1 MADDGS
7 ASFRSVSSTLVALLL
22 LMSIAALGSDDVSA
36 GLLSDAVP
44 TAPSPAAMTVS
55 APIRVDDDA
64 ELATLVAAKGWAGS
78 GNATDPYVI
87 EELRYVV
94 PSADEVVR
102 IANTSSHL
110 ILRNVT
116 IAMAPSYGIV
126 LSSVSNVTLDR
137 CEVTNGSYAI
147 SLEECQDAVVSN
159 CTVSGNWY
167 GVKLISC
174 QDIIVRDNEVMDSY
188 MESISLDSCH
198 RISVKDN
205 LFRNYND
212 GISLQYST
220 NNLIESNT
228 IIDISYGVKLYY
240 ADDNHISS
248 NLLFGSSIYCYQSN
262 RNSMFSNVYEDSPL
276 GYAFNNIELMGS
288 SDNIIHGNILR
299 GGWIWLDSSNRN
311 IVQDNQISNHSYGI
325 RIQGSATDNVLW
337 GNELHQT
344 CIIIWPESSEHASQ
358 TISTNN
364 TVDGKPV
371 YYYKDSNM
379 HNATVPLDAGEVIAE
394 NVSYLTIE
402 NLVLSGT
409 YAGIQVH
416 FSEYITVRG
425 NTVQITSWTDE
436 GILLHRV
443 NRSSV
448 ENNNLISANIELH
461 GSNNNSIIGNHVTD
475 SLGIQLD
482 NSIYNLVHGNELVNA
497 SIRLSSGSLLFA
509 DPLAD
514 LMFSENN
521 ITPDNTVNGGPV
533 YFIKYTDMGGGTV
546 PLDAGQVI
554 LAYVSNVRISDLD
567 FGHQF
572 MSLFMHHCSDYL
584 LENNSFEDISS
595 AISIEDGDY
604 GRIQYNTLRNCGTG
618 LSIEGSNNIINHNSV
633 INDDSNAWRVSSS
646 TLGIIGSYN
655 VISDNE
661 LYGLHDNA
669 DVIGGHNRIEHNHI
683 EGGRSGLGIGGYLHL
698 DSSQNTILDN
708 FISNCSY
715 YGILVHESNEN
726 VIIGNVIK
734 NCGIGVYIQGTEDP
748 STASSN
754 SKLYSNSLTGCS
766 ISLSYSRA
774 TATSQTIAT
783 NNTVNGRP
791 VYYYKSADLGGA
803 LVPLSA
809 GEVILVD
816 VKNVVVQGLDL
827 SNQSHGLLALFC
839 SSISVLDCAFENN
852 SLTGAQTFT
861 TKSCTIKGNIIVGGI
876 VGLDLKITERD
887 NISDNV
893 ILDSDTAIML
903 SGKNSSITGNRIERG
918 GGMMLNVGTNCIISH
933 NIINDSTG
941 WGLYIYFSTGNE
953 IKENVISRSAS
964 YGITLESCLSNVI
977 ERNKLTG
984 NNGCTSTYDISH
996 VQAFDDQLNLWNS
1009 TLGNYWS
1016 DWTTPDT
1023 NRDGIVDLPYPL
1035 AGSGYSVDRLP
1046 LVLTALDKPIV
1057 EILYPRDQDLLNNS
1071 EVEVVW
1077 TGEDLNGS
1085 LAYYWIM
1092 LDSGTWENASGNESW
1107 TFHDLGEGSHNVVVM
1122 GFNQTGGN
1130 GTDEVSFVIDTIAP
1144 TIIAHSPFGDE
1155 VLPTSV
1161 VIIEFSEAMD
1171 QGSVEI
1177 DVSGVAGTVSWNGD
1191 VLTFTPSPAMAQG
1204 THHWVN
1210 VTGSD
1215 LAWNNVSYSWEFTV
1229 AGNAPAQDFNWLW
1242 LLILLIIVIAVVIYY
1257 LDRRRRKKKQK
1268 KAP

>member
-1 MADDGS
+1 MEKGFSKRFACIGIMSMLLMGALFVVATNVVTADYLEGDYTYTVSGVASDPIWVDGDIELT
-7 ASFRSVSSTLVALLL
+7 TLVA
-22 LMSIAALGSDDVSA
+22 SQGWN
-36 GLLSDAVP
+36 G
-44 TAPSPAAMTVS
+44 TGTVS
-55 APIRVDDDA
+55 
-64 ELATLVAAKGWAGS
+64 
-78 GNATDPYVI
+78 DPYVI
-87 EELRYVV
+87 EGLRFIALEVDELVH
-94 PSADEVVR
+94 
-102 IANTSSHL
+102 IANTHQHL
-110 ILRNVT
+110 LLRNIT
-116 IAMAPSYGIV
+116 IFLPSLYGFR
-126 LSSVSNVTLDR
+126 LESVSNVTLDR

-167 GVKLISC
+167 GVELISC
-174 QDIIVRDNEVMDSY
+174 QDIIVRDNDVMDSY

-228 IIDISYGVKLYY
+228 IIDISYGIKLYY
-240 ADDNHISS
+240 ADDNQIDS

-262 RNSMFSNVYEDSPL
+262 RNSMFSNVYEDSPS

-497 SIRLSSGSLLFA
+497 SISLSSGSLLFA

-584 LENNSFEDISS
+584 LENNSFEEISS
-595 AISIEDGDY
+595 AISIEDSDY
-604 GRIQYNTLRNCGTG
+604 GRIQYNTLRNCGICM
-618 LSIEGSNNIINHNSV
+618 SIEGSNNIINHNSA

-646 TLGIIGSYN
+646 TLGITGSYN

-669 DVIGGHNRIEHNHI
+669 GVVGGHNRIERNHI

-726 VIIGNVIK
+726 KIIGNVIK

-748 STASSN
+748 STASSD
-754 SKLYSNSLTGCS
+754 STLYSNSLTGCS
-766 ISLSYSRA
+766 ISLSYSQA

-791 VYYYKSADLGGA
+791 VYYYKSTDLGGA
-803 LVPLSA
+803 SVPLGA

-852 SLTGAQTFT
+852 SLTGVQTFT

-893 ILDSDTAIML
+893 ILDSDTAIIL

-1035 AGSGYSVDRLP
+1035 AGSGYSIDRLP

-1144 TIIAHSPFGDE
+1144 TIITHSPSGDG
-1155 VLPTSV
+1155 VPPTSV
-1161 VIIEFSEAMD
+1161 VIIEFSEAMNETTVII
-1171 QGSVEI
+1171 S
-1177 DVSGVAGTVSWNGD
+1177 VSGVTGTVVWDNIN
-1191 VLTFTPSPAMAQG
+1191 LTFTPSQTLAAG
-1204 THHWVN
+1204 SHHTVN
-1210 VTGSD
+1210 VSGSD
-1215 LAWNNVSYSWEFTV
+1215 LA
-1229 AGNAPAQDFNWLW
+1229 GNSLEYQWSFDVTKNAQDGSFNWLW
-1242 LLILLIIVIAVVIYY
+1242 LIILLVAIIAIVVYY
-1257 LDRRRRKKKQK
+1257 VYRKRRKKKK
-1268 KAP
+1268 T